1 MTIVNIFEIIYSTK
15 SLKLCMNLLKN
26 LKDLHYFHVDG
37 GKRRVWTKD
46 EKNKITMFNTLSTLQ
61 KPRVK

>member
-1 MTIVNIFEIIYSTK
+1 
-15 SLKLCMNLLKN
+15 MNLLKN